1 MTYAVAILNYNG
13 SILLRKFISK
23 VVKNCSDA
31 AIYLI
36 DNNSNDSSVEFI
48 NKNYPDIITIKL
60 DNNYGYARGYNEA
73 VKYIDEDVIIFL
85 NNDAVFLDSDS
96 FSTIKKTFESNEMIS
111 IAQPRILDYNN
122 QDKYEYAGASGGYLD
137 FLGYPF
143 CRGRILGNIE
153 KSDKYN
159 TTREIFWAS
168 GSCFII
174 RKSIFKLLN
183 GFDEDF
189 FCHMEEIDLC
199 WRLKNL
205 DSSYKIITIG
215 KANVYHVGGGTMQYG
230 ENRKN
235 YLNFRNSLVML
246 IKNLPKKYFIFSLFL
261 RFISDL
267 FILIFSV
274 LLFRFGLSF
283 SILSAYYFN
292 ILNFRKSLSKR
303 NKEPGSYKYFI
314 CFSILI
320 NYYFLGKKTF
330 SSIK

>member
-31 AIYLI
+31 VIYLI
-36 DNNSNDSSVEFI
+36 DNNSTDSSVEFI

-205 DSSYKIITIG
+205 DSNYKIITIG

-274 LLFRFGLSF
+274 LLFKFGLSF

-303 NKEPGSYKYFI
+303 KKGLGSYKYFI

>member
-23 VVKNCSDA
+23 VVKNCSDSV
-31 AIYLI
+31 IYLI
-36 DNNSNDSSVEFI
+36 DNNSNDSSVEFV
-48 NKNYPDIITIKL
+48 NKNYPEIITIKL

-199 WRLKNL
+199 WRLKNI
-205 DSSYKIITIG
+205 DPSYKIITIS
-215 KANVYHVGGGTMQYG
+215 KANVFHVGGGTMQYA

-261 RFISDL
+261 RFISDT
-267 FILIFSV
+267 FILIFSL
-274 LLFRFGLSF
+274 LLFRFGLSI
-283 SILSAYYFN
+283 SIISAYYYNLF
-292 ILNFRKSLSKR
+292 NFRKSLSKR
-303 NKEPGSYKYFI
+303 NKESGSYKYFI

>member
-31 AIYLI
+31 VIYLI
-36 DNNSNDSSVEFI
+36 DNNSTDSSVEFI
-48 NKNYPDIITIKL
+48 NKNYPDIIIIKL
-60 DNNYGYARGYNEA
+60 DNNYGYAKGYNEA

-246 IKNLPKKYFIFSLFL
+246 IKNLPKKYFILSLFL
-261 RFISDL
+261 RLICDL

-303 NKEPGSYKYFI
+303 KKGLGSYKYFI

-320 NYYFLGKKTF
+320 NYYFLNKKTF

>member
-13 SILLRKFISK
+13 LILLRKFIPN
-23 VVKNCSDA
+23 VVKNCPNCV
-31 AIYLI
+31 IYLI
-36 DNNSNDSSVEFI
+36 DNNSSDSSVDYI
-48 NKNYPDIITIKL
+48 NKNYPEIKIIKL
-60 DNNYGYARGYNEA
+60 IKNYGYAKGYNKA
-73 VKYIDEDVIIFL
+73 VGYIDEDVIIFL

-96 FSTIKKTFESNEMIS
+96 FNTIKKTFEANKMIS

-143 CRGRILGNIE
+143 CRGRIINNVE
-153 KSDKYN
+153 KNDKYN

-174 RKSIFKLLN
+174 RKNIFKMLN

-205 DSSYKIITIG
+205 NPNYKIITIG
-215 KANVYHVGGGTMQYG
+215 KSNVFHIGGGTMQYG
-230 ENRKN
+230 ENKKN

-246 IKNLPKKYFIFSLFL
+246 IKNLPRKYFISSLFL
-261 RFISDL
+261 RFCSDL
-267 FILIFSV
+267 FILILS
-274 LLFRFGLSF
+274 LLTFRLGLS
-283 SILSAYYFN
+283 INIISAYYFN
-292 ILNFRKSLSKR
+292 LLNFRKSLLKR
-303 NKEPGSYKYFI
+303 KKQLTSYKYFI

>member
-13 SILLRKFISK
+13 SILLRKFIPK

-48 NKNYPDIITIKL
+48 NKNYSEIITIKL

-205 DSSYKIITIG
+205 DSGYKIITIG
-215 KANVYHVGGGTMQYG
+215 KAKVYHVGGGTMQYG

-283 SILSAYYFN
+283 SILTAYYFN

-303 NKEPGSYKYFI
+303 KKGLVPYKYFI

-320 NYYFLGKKTF
+320 NYYFLNKKTF

>member
-31 AIYLI
+31 VIYLI
-36 DNNSNDSSVEFI
+36 DNNSTDSSVEFI
-48 NKNYPDIITIKL
+48 NKNYPEIITIKL

-73 VKYIDEDVIIFL
+73 VKYIDEDIIIFL
-85 NNDAVFLDSDS
+85 NNDAVFLEPES

-205 DSSYKIITIG
+205 DPSYKIITIG

-267 FILIFSV
+267 FILI
-274 LLFRFGLSF
+274 
-283 SILSAYYFN
+283 
-292 ILNFRKSLSKR
+292 
-303 NKEPGSYKYFI
+303 
-314 CFSILI
+314 
-320 NYYFLGKKTF
+320 
-330 SSIK
+330 

>member
-13 SILLRKFISK
+13 SILLRKFIPK

-48 NKNYPDIITIKL
+48 NKNYPDIIIIKL
-60 DNNYGYARGYNEA
+60 DNNYGYAKGYNEA

-303 NKEPGSYKYFI
+303 KKGLVSYKYFI

-320 NYYFLGKKTF
+320 NYYFLNKKTF

>member
-292 ILNFRKSLSKR
+292 ILNFRKSLLKR
-303 NKEPGSYKYFI
+303 KKGLVSYKYFI

>member
-31 AIYLI
+31 VIYLI
-36 DNNSNDSSVEFI
+36 DNNSTDSSVEFI
-48 NKNYPDIITIKL
+48 NKNYPDIIIIKL
-60 DNNYGYARGYNEA
+60 DNNYGYAKGYNEA

-174 RKSIFKLLN
+174 RKSIFKLLD

-230 ENRKN
+230 
-235 YLNFRNSLVML
+235 LSL
-246 IKNLPKKYFIFSLFL
+246 IHI
-261 RFISDL
+261 
-267 FILIFSV
+267 
-274 LLFRFGLSF
+274 
-283 SILSAYYFN
+283 
-292 ILNFRKSLSKR
+292 
-303 NKEPGSYKYFI
+303 
-314 CFSILI
+314 
-320 NYYFLGKKTF
+320 
-330 SSIK
+330 

>member
-31 AIYLI
+31 VIYLI
-36 DNNSNDSSVEFI
+36 DNNSTDSSVEFI

-174 RKSIFKLLN
+174 RKSIFKLLD

-267 FILIFSV
+267 FILIFSL

-303 NKEPGSYKYFI
+303 KKGLGSYKYFI

>member
-13 SILLRKFISK
+13 SILLKKFITK

-36 DNNSNDSSVEFI
+36 DNNSNDSSAEFI

-111 IAQPRILDYNN
+111 IAQPQILDYNN

-261 RFISDL
+261 RLIFDL

-303 NKEPGSYKYFI
+303 KKGLVSYKYFI

-320 NYYFLGKKTF
+320 NYYFLNKKTF

>member
-31 AIYLI
+31 VIYLI
-36 DNNSNDSSVEFI
+36 DNNSTDSSVEFI
-48 NKNYPDIITIKL
+48 NKNYPNIITIKL
-60 DNNYGYARGYNEA
+60 NNNYGYARGYNEA

-174 RKSIFKLLN
+174 RKSIFKLLD

-274 LLFRFGLSF
+274 LLFKFGLSF

-303 NKEPGSYKYFI
+303 KEGLVSYKYFI

>member
-31 AIYLI
+31 VIYLI
-36 DNNSNDSSVEFI
+36 DNNSTDSSVEFI
-48 NKNYPDIITIKL
+48 NKNYPDIIIIKL
-60 DNNYGYARGYNEA
+60 DNNYGYAKGYNEA

-215 KANVYHVGGGTMQYG
+215 KADVYHVGGGTMQYG
-230 ENRKN
+230 GNRKN

-246 IKNLPKKYFIFSLFL
+246 IKNLPKKLMFVSLTGRFFID
-261 RFISDL
+261 FI
-267 FILIFSV
+267 ILIVS
-274 LLFRFGLSF
+274 L
-283 SILSAYYFN
+283 IT
-292 ILNFRKSLSKR
+292 LNFKVVKGII
-303 NKEPGSYKYFI
+303 KAYFFI
-314 CFSILI
+314 IMNLI
-320 NYYFLGKKTF
+320 NIFKLRSSRNSNFKFYYCKSIFYNFFFKRKKFF
-330 SSIK
+330 SEI

>member
-31 AIYLI
+31 VIYLI

-303 NKEPGSYKYFI
+303 KKGLGSYKYFI

-320 NYYFLGKKTF
+320 NYYFFGKKTF

>member
-31 AIYLI
+31 VIYLI
-36 DNNSNDSSVEFI
+36 DNNSTDSSVEFI
-48 NKNYPDIITIKL
+48 NKNYPDIIIIKL
-60 DNNYGYARGYNEA
+60 DNNYGYAKGYNEA

-261 RFISDL
+261 RLICDL

-303 NKEPGSYKYFI
+303 KKGLVPYKYFI

-320 NYYFLGKKTF
+320 NYYFLNKKTF

>member
-13 SILLRKFISK
+13 SILLRKFIPK
-23 VVKNCSDA
+23 VVNNCSDA

-48 NKNYPDIITIKL
+48 NKNYPEIITIKL

-274 LLFRFGLSF
+274 LLFKFGLSF

-303 NKEPGSYKYFI
+303 KEGLVSYKYFI

-320 NYYFLGKKTF
+320 NYYFLSKKTF

>member
-23 VVKNCSDA
+23 VVKNCADA
-31 AIYLI
+31 VIYLI
-36 DNNSNDSSVEFI
+36 DNDSSDSSVEFI
-48 NKNYPDIITIKL
+48 NKNYPEIITIKL
-60 DNNYGYARGYNEA
+60 DHNYGYAKGYNKA
-73 VKYIDEDVIIFL
+73 IKYIDEDVIIFL
-85 NNDAVFLDSDS
+85 NNDAVFLDPES
-96 FSTIKKTFESNEMIS
+96 FNAIKKAFESNQMIS

-143 CRGRILGNIE
+143 CRGRILNNIE
-153 KSDKYN
+153 KTDKYK

-174 RKSIFKLLN
+174 RKNIFKMLN

-205 DSSYKIITIG
+205 NSNYKIITIA
-215 KANVYHVGGGTMQYG
+215 KANVFHLGGGTMQYG
-230 ENRKN
+230 ASDKN

-246 IKNLPKKYFIFSLFL
+246 IKNLPKKYFIVSLFL
-261 RFISDL
+261 RFCSDL
-267 FILIFSV
+267 FILIFSF
-274 LLFRFGLSF
+274 LTFRFGLSI
-283 SILSAYYFN
+283 SIISAYYFN
-292 ILNFRKSLSKR
+292 LLNFRKSLSKR
-303 NKEPGSYKYFI
+303 KKQLSSYKYFI

-320 NYYFLGKKTF
+320 NYYFFGKKTF

>member
-31 AIYLI
+31 VIYII

-48 NKNYPDIITIKL
+48 NKNYPDIIIIKL
-60 DNNYGYARGYNEA
+60 DNNYGYAKGYNEA

-199 WRLKNL
+199 WRL
-205 DSSYKIITIG
+205 
-215 KANVYHVGGGTMQYG
+215 
-230 ENRKN
+230 
-235 YLNFRNSLVML
+235 
-246 IKNLPKKYFIFSLFL
+246 
-261 RFISDL
+261 
-267 FILIFSV
+267 
-274 LLFRFGLSF
+274 
-283 SILSAYYFN
+283 
-292 ILNFRKSLSKR
+292 
-303 NKEPGSYKYFI
+303 
-314 CFSILI
+314 
-320 NYYFLGKKTF
+320 
-330 SSIK
+330 

>member
-48 NKNYPDIITIKL
+48 NKNYSEIITIKL

-143 CRGRILGNIE
+143 CRGRILNNIE
-153 KSDKYN
+153 KTDKYK

-174 RKSIFKLLN
+174 RKNIFKMLN

-205 DSSYKIITIG
+205 NSNYKIITIA
-215 KANVYHVGGGTMQYG
+215 KANVFHLGGGTMQYG
-230 ENRKN
+230 ASDKN
-235 YLNFRNSLVML
+235 YLNFRNCLLYTS
-246 IKNLPKKYFIFSLFL
+246 PSP
-261 RFISDL
+261 RDL
-267 FILIFSV
+267 
-274 LLFRFGLSF
+274 G
-283 SILSAYYFN
+283 
-292 ILNFRKSLSKR
+292 
-303 NKEPGSYKYFI
+303 
-314 CFSILI
+314 
-320 NYYFLGKKTF
+320 
-330 SSIK
+330 

>member
-31 AIYLI
+31 VIYLI
-36 DNNSNDSSVEFI
+36 DNNSTDSSVEFI
-48 NKNYPDIITIKL
+48 NKNYPDIIIIKL
-60 DNNYGYARGYNEA
+60 DNNYGYAKGYNEA

-230 ENRKN
+230 GNRKN

-246 IKNLPKKYFIFSLFL
+246 IKNLPKKFFIFSLFL
-261 RFISDL
+261 RLIFDL

-274 LLFRFGLSF
+274 LLFKFGLSF

-303 NKEPGSYKYFI
+303 KKGLGSYKYFI

-320 NYYFLGKKTF
+320 NYYFFGKKTF

>member
-143 CRGRILGNIE
+143 CRGRILGSIE
-153 KSDKYN
+153 KTDKYN

-267 FILIFSV
+267 FILIFSL

>member
-1 MTYAVAILNYNG
+1 
-13 SILLRKFISK
+13 
-23 VVKNCSDA
+23 
-31 AIYLI
+31 
-36 DNNSNDSSVEFI
+36 
-48 NKNYPDIITIKL
+48 
-60 DNNYGYARGYNEA
+60 
-73 VKYIDEDVIIFL
+73 
-85 NNDAVFLDSDS
+85 
-96 FSTIKKTFESNEMIS
+96 MIS

-230 ENRKN
+230 GNRKN

-261 RFISDL
+261 RLIFDL

-292 ILNFRKSLSKR
+292 ILNFRKSISKR
-303 NKEPGSYKYFI
+303 KKGLGSYKYFI

-320 NYYFLGKKTF
+320 NYYFLSKKTF

>member
-23 VVKNCSDA
+23 VVKNCSGA
-31 AIYLI
+31 VIYLI
-36 DNNSNDSSVEFI
+36 DNKSTDSSVEFI
-48 NKNYPDIITIKL
+48 NKNYPDIIIIKL
-60 DNNYGYARGYNEA
+60 DNNYGYAKGYNEA

-111 IAQPRILDYNN
+111 IAQPRVLDYNN

-215 KANVYHVGGGTMQYG
+215 KANVYHVGGGTC
-230 ENRKN
+230 
-235 YLNFRNSLVML
+235 
-246 IKNLPKKYFIFSLFL
+246 
-261 RFISDL
+261 
-267 FILIFSV
+267 
-274 LLFRFGLSF
+274 LLYTSPSPRDRG
-283 SILSAYYFN
+283 
-292 ILNFRKSLSKR
+292 
-303 NKEPGSYKYFI
+303 
-314 CFSILI
+314 
-320 NYYFLGKKTF
+320 
-330 SSIK
+330 

>member
-1 MTYAVAILNYNG
+1 MTYAVVILNYNG

-31 AIYLI
+31 VIYLI

-60 DNNYGYARGYNEA
+60 DNNYGYAKGYNEA

-215 KANVYHVGGGTMQYG
+215 KSNVYHVGGGTMQYG

-274 LLFRFGLSF
+274 LLFKFGLSF

-303 NKEPGSYKYFI
+303 KKGLVSYKYFI

-320 NYYFLGKKTF
+320 NYYFLSKKTF

>member
-174 RKSIFKLLN
+174 RKAIFKLLN

-205 DSSYKIITIG
+205 DSGYKIITIG

-283 SILSAYYFN
+283 SILNAYYFN

-303 NKEPGSYKYFI
+303 KKGLVSYKYFI

-320 NYYFLGKKTF
+320 NYYFLNKKTF

>member
-31 AIYLI
+31 VIYLI
-36 DNNSNDSSVEFI
+36 DNNSTDSSVEFI
-48 NKNYPDIITIKL
+48 NKNYPNIITIKL

-143 CRGRILGNIE
+143 CRGRILGSIE
-153 KSDKYN
+153 KTDKYN

-205 DSSYKIITIG
+205 DSNYKIITIG

-267 FILIFSV
+267 FILIFSL

-292 ILNFRKSLSKR
+292 ILNFRKSLLKR
-303 NKEPGSYKYFI
+303 KKGLVSYKYFI

>member
-13 SILLRKFISK
+13 SILLKKFISK

-31 AIYLI
+31 VIYLI
-36 DNNSNDSSVEFI
+36 DNNSTDSSVEFI
-48 NKNYPDIITIKL
+48 NNNYPDIIIIKL
-60 DNNYGYARGYNEA
+60 DNNYGYAKGYNEA

-205 DSSYKIITIG
+205 NSNYKIITIG

-261 RFISDL
+261 RLICDL

-303 NKEPGSYKYFI
+303 KKGLVSYKYFF

-320 NYYFLGKKTF
+320 NYYFFGKKTF

>member
-31 AIYLI
+31 VIYLI
-36 DNNSNDSSVEFI
+36 DNNSTDSSVEFI
-48 NKNYPDIITIKL
+48 NKNYPEIITIKL

-205 DSSYKIITIG
+205 NSNYKIITIG

-261 RFISDL
+261 RLICDL

-303 NKEPGSYKYFI
+303 KKGLVPYKYFI

-320 NYYFLGKKTF
+320 NYYFLNKKTF

>member
-174 RKSIFKLLN
+174 RKSIFNLLN

-292 ILNFRKSLSKR
+292 ILNFRKSLLKR
-303 NKEPGSYKYFI
+303 KKGLVSYKYFI

>member
-31 AIYLI
+31 VIYLI

-267 FILIFSV
+267 FILIFSL

-303 NKEPGSYKYFI
+303 KKGLVSYKYFI